1 MTILELIHDNKYKQ
15 YNAVVRLS
23 YDEIRDLSHGMYH
36 LCEDEKNK
44 MRTSYHEI
52 HKEIALLFD
61 LVKNGHLDSWSISM
75 LNDLQKAI
83 DESREASEKSSGV
96 EAE

>member
-1 MTILELIHDNKYKQ
+1 MTILELEHDNKYKQ
-15 YNAVVRLS
+15 YSAVVKLS
-23 YDEIRDLSHGMYH
+23 YDEIRDLSHSMYQ
-36 LCEDEKNK
+36 LCKDERNK
-44 MRTSYHEI
+44 MNVSYHET

-83 DESREASEKSSGV
+83 DDSRAALENSSGV

>member
-1 MTILELIHDNKYKQ
+1 MTILELEHKTDQKIFS
-15 YNAVVRLS
+15 ATVRLN

-36 LCEDEKNK
+36 LCEDERNK
-44 MRTSYHEI
+44 MNTSYHET

-83 DESREASEKSSGV
+83 DKSRELLKNSSGK
-96 EAE
+96 EAD

>member
-1 MTILELIHDNKYKQ
+1 MTILELEHDNKYKQ
-15 YNAVVRLS
+15 YSAVVKLS
-23 YDEIRDLSHGMYH
+23 YDEVRDFSHGMYQ
-36 LCEDEKNK
+36 LCKDERNK
-44 MRTSYHEI
+44 GNISYHET

-83 DESREASEKSSGV
+83 DDSKELLENSSGV
-96 EAE
+96 EAD

>member
-1 MTILELIHDNKYKQ
+1 MTILELTHDNKYKQ
-15 YNAVVRLS
+15 YNAVVKLS
-23 YDEIRDLSHGMYH
+23 YDEIRDLSHGMYQ
-36 LCEDEKNK
+36 LCKDERNK
-44 MRTSYHEI
+44 LNVSYHET

-61 LVKNGHLDSWSISM
+61 LVKNGHLDSWSVSM

-83 DESREASEKSSGV
+83 DEYRERIKNSSGV